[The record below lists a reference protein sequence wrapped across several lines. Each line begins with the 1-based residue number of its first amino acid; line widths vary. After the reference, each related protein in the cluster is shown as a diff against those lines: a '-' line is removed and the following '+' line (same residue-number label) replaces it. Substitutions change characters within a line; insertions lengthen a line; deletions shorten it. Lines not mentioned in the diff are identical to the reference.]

1 MKYYGLLLLGI
12 WLITHSLLDLFNF
25 HFSYD
30 RIVLAWLALTAG
42 VLLSVYELKA
52 KLESIGTLLLGIWL
66 IIGATMI
73 LFKFTFP
80 SSQLIMAI
88 LASLAGLLLIVRK

>member
-12 WLITHSLLDLFNF
+12 WLIARSVLDLLNM

-30 RIVLAWLALTAG
+30 KIVLACIALAAG
-42 VLLSVYELKA
+42 VFLSVYELKA
-52 KLESIGTLLLGIWL
+52 KLESVGTLLLAIWL
-66 IIGATMI
+66 IISAAMA
-73 LFKFTFP
+73 LFKFSFP

-88 LASLAGLLLIVRK
+88 LALLAGLLLVVRK

>member
-1 MKYYGLLLLGI
+1 MKHYGLLLLGI
-12 WLITHSLLDLFNF
+12 WLIARSLLDLLNA

-30 RIVLAWLALTAG
+30 KILLACIALAAG
-42 VLLSVYELKA
+42 IFLSAYEFKT

-66 IIGATMI
+66 IIGAAMV

-80 SSQLIMAI
+80 SSQIILAI
-88 LASLAGLLLIVRK
+88 LAMLAGLLLIVRK

>member
-12 WLITHSLLDLFNF
+12 WLITRSLLELFNF

-30 RIVLAWLALTAG
+30 QIVLACIALAAG
-42 VLLSVYELKA
+42 VLLSVHELKA
-52 KLESIGTLLLGIWL
+52 KLESIGIVLIGIWL
-66 IIGATMI
+66 ITGAAMA

-80 SSQLIMAI
+80 SSQLIMGI
-88 LASLAGLLLIVRK
+88 LAALSGLLLIIRK

>member
-12 WLITHSLLDLFNF
+12 WLITRSLLELFNF
-25 HFSYD
+25 HFSYEQ
-30 RIVLAWLALTAG
+30 IVLACFALAAG
-42 VLLSVYELKA
+42 VLLSVHELKA
-52 KLESIGTLLLGIWL
+52 KLESIGIVLIGIWL
-66 IIGATMI
+66 IAGAAMT

-88 LASLAGLLLIVRK
+88 LAALSGLLLIIRK

>member
-12 WLITHSLLDLFNF
+12 WLITRSSLELFDL

-30 RIVLAWLALTAG
+30 NIVMACIALAAG
-42 VLLSVYELKA
+42 VLLCVHELKA
-52 KLESIGTLLLGIWL
+52 KLESIGIVLLGIWL
-66 IIGATMI
+66 IISAAMT

>member
-12 WLITHSLLDLFNF
+12 WLITRSLLDLFNF

-52 KLESIGTLLLGIWL
+52 RLESIGTLLLGIWL
-66 IIGATMI
+66 IIGAAMI

>member
-12 WLITHSLLDLFNF
+12 WLIARSVLDLLNM

-30 RIVLAWLALTAG
+30 KILLACIALTAG
-42 VLLSVYELKA
+42 VFLSVYELKA

-66 IIGATMI
+66 IIGAAML
-73 LFKFTFP
+73 LFKFSFP

-88 LASLAGLLLIVRK
+88 LALLAGLLLIVRK

>member
-12 WLITHSLLDLFNF
+12 WLITRSLLDLFNF

-30 RIVLAWLALTAG
+30 RNVLAWLALTAG

-66 IIGATMI
+66 IIGAAMI

-88 LASLAGLLLIVRK
+88 LAALAGLLLIVRK